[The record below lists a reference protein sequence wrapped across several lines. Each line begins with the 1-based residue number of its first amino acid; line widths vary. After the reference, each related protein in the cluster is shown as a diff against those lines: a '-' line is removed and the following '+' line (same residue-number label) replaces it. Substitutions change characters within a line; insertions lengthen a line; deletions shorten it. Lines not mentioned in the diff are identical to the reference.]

1 MRNSTAFPSP
11 LAGVLVAAA
20 LSLTAL
26 PAQEWYRDAANS
38 APPARRFHA
47 VAHLN
52 GETLLFGGIDER
64 SNTVYGDLW
73 SYDGLEWQQRTVTGP
88 TPGPRQRFAYCVDTA
103 RSVLV
108 LFGGLDAAGQVLGDT
123 WEFDGSAW
131 SAVATATAPSA
142 RTGAAMAFDSGRG
155 VAVLFG
161 GGDANAA
168 SDETWEFDGLTWQQ
182 SAAATPPGARQGHA
196 MVYDPTRGVTV
207 LFGGFDAGQSTF
219 VEDTWTFDGASWS
232 QIVTL
237 TTPSTAVFP
246 AMTFFAAH
254 DVVVMTGAL
263 GVPSQPVRTWA
274 FDGVDWHPG
283 PTAPPEFGGR
293 QAHGMAYDG
302 SRDLIVVFGGAR
314 ISFGGALPLDET
326 WELSTPAVFE
336 RFGAGCPIGQRIPDL
351 DPVAGARP
359 QIGSRFELELRS
371 PGVMASFAFGFDDT
385 TFAGVP
391 LPADLSVVGLP
402 GCQLHTSIDHALLAP
417 ISNGTAI
424 AALDLPLYPALL
436 GLQFFAQAFVLD
448 TAGPAAMSNAGRLT
462 VGN

>member
-88 TPGPRQRFAYCVDTA
+88 TPGPRQRFAYCVDNA

-168 SDETWEFDGLTWQQ
+168 SDETWEFDGLTWQP

-207 LFGGFDAGQSTF
+207 LFGGFDAAQSTF

-232 QIVTL
+232 QIVTP

-274 FDGVDWHPG
+274 FDGVDWHAG

-293 QAHGMAYDG
+293 QAHAMAYDE

-326 WELSTPAVFE
+326 WELSTRATFE
-336 RFGAGCPIGQRIPDL
+336 RFGAGCPLGPTIPDL
-351 DPVAGARP
+351 DPVASARP
-359 QIGSRFELELRS
+359 QIGSRFPLQLRTR
-371 PGVMASFAFGFDDT
+371 GAMASIVFGFDDAV
-385 TFAGVP
+385 FGGQP
-391 LPADLSVVGLP
+391 LPAELSPIGMP
-402 GCQLHTSIDHALLAP
+402 GCELYTSIDFARLAMVV
-417 ISNGTAI
+417 NG
-424 AALDLPLYPALL
+424 AATVSVDLPLYPGLL
-436 GLQFFAQAFVLD
+436 GAEFHTQAFVFGPV
-448 TAGPAAMSNAGRLT
+448 GPAAMSNAGRVT